1 MTVYAIATLNI
12 HDRDR
17 YAAYEDNFMEIFT
30 NYDGSLLAVDEN
42 PSTLEGV
49 WDFTRTV
56 LISFPDRA
64 ALDTWYQSDAYQQI
78 LAHRLAASEGN
89 VVILQGLP
97 V

>member
-12 HDRDR
+12 HDPER

-30 NYDGSLLAVDEN
+30 DHDGSLLAVDEN
-42 PSTLEGV
+42 PCTLEGA

-64 ALDTWYQSDAYQQI
+64 ALDAWYQSDAYQQI
-78 LAHRLAASEGN
+78 LVHRLAASEGN
-89 VVILQGLP
+89 VVILEGLS